1 MNAFNNLTDA
11 QKTEIMETLFNQLI
25 EEVEEIEEFEVE
37 KILDQRITDK
47 GQEFLVRWKGINGQN
62 ELDTWEPISNLEN
75 ASELINEFYENKTED
90 AKTEVDEDEMDID
103 EFEEIDSNEPNPIL
117 ISNEPNAI
125 ITAPTQSGKTDYC
138 IKFIKDCNKEKTPV
152 IISSDKNDQQDQLY
166 NRIKNSLAG
175 TANIDIML
183 LRTDDTNFAKKL
195 KNSIINEKQFIIFCL
210 GNSAQIS
217 KIDDQFSCGKQD
229 FVQKLQKI
237 TKIMIIHDEG
247 DVVQKDKFISQTHDL
262 QAKSQMKWIELMQ
275 TFDNLNVFVKR
286 IFVTATPENA
296 LALYNITK
304 AQIIKLNP
312 PKEYS
317 GFSKIQCTSFKCD
330 SQILN
335 LIKQQV
341 LRINNNLINNPVGE
355 VILYCIERNTQKG
368 ESCHN
373 NVVDVLANSPDL
385 VNCVIGT
392 YNGNGMVVYT
402 NNELLKKLLS
412 NITVETISKAG
423 YIRQKNIKPLKNKCF
438 KKFIALD
445 KLITIRKF
453 YSLCKEAGAKVV
465 ITIGKDLINRGISYV
480 SECADNQLCA
490 TTLIYRSGPTMHAV
504 GINQCVGRIT
514 GNARPD
520 LQRYLF
526 ASSKVISTYKSY
538 NINQQSFLNHIEN
551 NNISIMSNELWDN
564 FKFPRYI
571 EKIDRPNLELTI
583 KVELKETEEVYKD
596 KNGEFLGIEISKLQ
610 KWFVGNSNTL
620 IGRMARFL
628 YNNPEKMTVDEFR
641 NSIGYCDNGDK
652 TEKQFINNIH
662 DAREVRTQYGYLWKH
677 EGNTIQFNNDVRE
690 YIVNNIL

>member
-1 MNAFNNLTDA
+1 MDAFNNLTDT
-11 QKTEIMETLFNQLI
+11 QKTEILETLFNQFKI
-25 EEVEEIEEFEVE
+25 GEVENELEVE
-37 KILDQRITDK
+37 KILDQRTTDK
-47 GQEFLVRWKGINGQN
+47 GQEFLVRWKGIS
-62 ELDTWEPISNLEN
+62 ELDTWEPSSNLEN
-75 ASELINEFYENKTED
+75 ASELINEFYENKTEIDVESD
-90 AKTEVDEDEMDID
+90 AMDID
-103 EFEEIDSNEPNPIL
+103 EFKESDSNEPNPIL
-117 ISNEPNAI
+117 KSNESNAI

-183 LRTDDTNFAKKL
+183 LRTDDTNFAKKF

-237 TKIMIIHDEG
+237 KKIMIIHDEG

-262 QAKSQMKWIELMQ
+262 QAKSQIQWIELMQ
-275 TFDNLNVFVKR
+275 TFDNLKNVFVKR

-312 PKEYS
+312 SKEYS

-341 LRINNNLINNPVGE
+341 ARINNNLINNPVGE

-373 NVVDVLANSPDL
+373 NVVDVLANCPDL

-480 SECADNQLCA
+480 SECAENQLCA

-526 ASSKVISTYKSY
+526 SSSKVISTYKSY

-551 NNISIMSNELWDN
+551 NNISIMSSDLWNN

-583 KVELKETEEVYKD
+583 KVELKEIEEVYKD
-596 KNGEFLGIEISKLQ
+596 TLGKIYGIKISNLQ
-610 KWFVGNSNTL
+610 KWFVGDSCNTL
-620 IGRMARFL
+620 IGCMARYL
-628 YNNPEKMTVDEFR
+628 YNHPEKMTVDEFR
-641 NSIGYCDNGDK
+641 NGIGYCDNGEK
-652 TEKQFINNIH
+652 TVNQFIHNIH
-662 DAREVRTQYGYLWKH
+662 NARAVKTQYGFLWKH
-677 EGNTIQFNNDVRE
+677 EGNIIQFNNDVRE